1 MVILPLPLSSF
12 DDSDDLIDFDFVD
25 PDDPD
30 DSDDS
35 DDSDDFD
42 DSGDSDDFDD
52 FDDFDLDP
60 DAETINKLHQR
71 STIKIQYCA
80 YARLPQNTNVTI
92 FPLQNNSHRDV
103 K

>member
-1 MVILPLPLSSF
+1 MVILPLPLSTF
-12 DDSDDLIDFDFVD
+12 DDFDDLIDLDFV
-25 PDDPD
+25 

-35 DDSDDFD
+35 DDSDDV
-42 DSGDSDDFDD
+42 
-52 FDDFDLDP
+52 DDFDLDP

-71 STIKIQYCA
+71 STIKIQFCA